1 MSVDNITETKRF
13 IDFVEKIKD
22 FCLFIETHQ
31 SDSYR
36 SFLEATQKQ
45 LVELYSYGQT
55 LPDFDLP
62 ADRDIKEIDISD
74 NDIRDIL
81 SFTRD
86 RLRDPFYWVVFDPT
100 DHNDTASVCG
110 DLVDDLGDIYKDL
123 KTFLTGFDNVDDD
136 VKQNALWHLKWSFDN
151 HWNDHCI
158 DAIYAIHYF
167 LKHAD

>member
-1 MSVDNITETKRF
+1 MSVDKITQTKDF
-13 IDFVEKIKD
+13 IDFVERIKR
-22 FCLFIETHQ
+22 FCVFIETHQ
-31 SDSYR
+31 SDNYR
-36 SFLEATQKQ
+36 RFLDETQKE
-45 LVELYSYGQT
+45 LIELYSYGQT

-62 ADRDIKEIDISD
+62 ADRDIEEVDISD

-81 SFTRD
+81 SFTKV

-123 KTFLTGFDNVDDD
+123 KTFLTGFGSVDED

-158 DAIYAIHYF
+158 NAIYAIHYF

>member
-1 MSVDNITETKRF
+1 MSVDNITLPVGFT
-13 IDFVEKIKD
+13 DFVEKIKS

-36 SFLEATQKQ
+36 RFLEATQKQ
-45 LVELYSYGQT
+45 LIELYSYGQT

-62 ADRDIKEIDISD
+62 ADKDIEEVEISD
-74 NDIRDIL
+74 NDIRDLL

-100 DHNDTASVCG
+100 DHNDTTSVCG

-123 KTFLTGFDNVDDD
+123 KTFLTGFEDTDED

-151 HWNDHCI
+151 HWNDHCMN
-158 DAIYAIHYF
+158 AIYAIHYL